1 MCPLSYAFI
10 IRVKK
15 SLQRDFSSV
24 VNNDALKPNLHASL
38 PKLQVNAVLFDCTWV
53 FFSPSAHSSS
63 ELFPLMLWLYFPAC
77 CHFWV
82 ALWGMFWT
90 ACVCVCACM
99 CEHYFFSIL
108 SAAMCVCVCALDSQ
122 PICME
127 MKWNDRSC
135 LRNEH
140 FSGRYCWLFMGCCWG
155 FDSVIWPG
163 GELAN
168 LGFFFFFFF
177 FHPLPSLSHFLYP
190 LHGFTLLLFF
200 FSLFASYHFFWLKSL
215 TLKFARKK
223 KEDKRRVQQ
232 DVVVQIGVEEPCQL
246 SALCLGSD
254 NVALFEIA
262 SRKDNCASRCCNKLM
277 TVLTLKL
284 EEYLQWVKTDD
295 FSSCSSMYICVKW
308 NACVPECDT
317 KRYIQQTVYGCC
329 VRARRLLWPRA
340 PASHPILRVLSNSI

>member
-1 MCPLSYAFI
+1 MKWPILPEK
-10 IRVKK
+10 RT
-15 SLQRDFSSV
+15 LQRQV
-24 VNNDALKPNLHASL
+24 LLALYGLL
-38 PKLQVNAVLFDCTWV
+38 LR
-53 FFSPSAHSSS
+53 
-63 ELFPLMLWLYFPAC
+63 
-77 CHFWV
+77 FWFCYL
-82 ALWGMFWT
+82 AWWG
-90 ACVCVCACM
+90 
-99 CEHYFFSIL
+99 IG
-108 SAAMCVCVCALDSQ
+108 Q
-122 PICME
+122 P
-127 MKWNDRSC
+127 RF
-135 LRNEH
+135 L
-140 FSGRYCWLFMGCCWG
+140 
-155 FDSVIWPG
+155 
-163 GELAN
+163 
-168 LGFFFFFFF
+168 FFFFLFFIPF
-177 FHPLPSLSHFLYP
+177 LPSHIFFTPSRASLYCC
-190 LHGFTLLLFF
+190 F

-232 DVVVQIGVEEPCQL
+232 DVVVQIGVDEPCQL

-262 SRKDNCASRCCNKLM
+262 SCKDNCASRCCNKLM

>member
-1 MCPLSYAFI
+1 
-10 IRVKK
+10 
-15 SLQRDFSSV
+15 
-24 VNNDALKPNLHASL
+24 
-38 PKLQVNAVLFDCTWV
+38 
-53 FFSPSAHSSS
+53 
-63 ELFPLMLWLYFPAC
+63 MLWLYFPAC

-190 LHGFTLLLFF
+190 LQGFTLLLFF

-262 SRKDNCASRCCNKLM
+262 SCKDNCASRCCNKLM

-295 FSSCSSMYICVKW
+295 FSSCSSVYLRKMKRLCAWVWHIALHPADCIRMLCTCTPSIMAACIGFSSHSPGVK
-308 NACVPECDT
+308 
-317 KRYIQQTVYGCC
+317 
-329 VRARRLLWPRA
+329 
-340 PASHPILRVLSNSI
+340 